1 MISLLWKEIN
11 SFFSSITGYLVIII
25 FLLINSAFLWL
36 FSGSFNLIDGGYA
49 SIDSLF
55 LLAPWVF
62 MFLIPAVTM
71 RLFADEKRSGTLELI
86 LTKPLTELQIIFS
99 KFLAGFIL
107 VIFALLPT
115 LIYFYSMYQLGNP
128 VGNIDTGGTIG
139 SYIGLLFLAASYT
152 AIGLFAS
159 SLTEN
164 QIVSFIIALA
174 LSFFFYFGFD
184 QIAATGFLGGLELLI
199 YNFGINEHYVSMSR
213 GVIDSRDVIYF
224 LTLIGVFVYAT
235 RLVLQ
240 SRKWS

>member
-1 MISLLWKEIN
+1 MISLLFKEIN
-11 SFFSSITGYLVIII
+11 SFFSTITGYLVIII

-36 FSGSFNLIDGGYA
+36 FSGSFNMLDGGYA

-71 RLFADEKRSGTLELI
+71 RLFADEKRLGTLELI
-86 LTKPLTELQIIFS
+86 LTKPLTDLHIIFS
-99 KFLAGFIL
+99 KFLAGFLL
-107 VIFALLPT
+107 VVFALLPT

-128 VGNIDTGGTIG
+128 VGNIDTGGTMG
-139 SYIGLLFLAASYT
+139 SYIGLLFLAGSYT

-159 SLTEN
+159 SLTDN
-164 QIVSFIIALA
+164 QIVAFIIALA
-174 LSFFFYFGFD
+174 LSFVFYFGFD
-184 QIAATGFLGGLELLI
+184 QIAATGFMGEFELII
-199 YNFGINEHYVSMSR
+199 YNIGINEHYVSMSR

-224 LTLIGVFVYAT
+224 ISLIMVFVFAT

-240 SRKWS
+240 SRKW